1 MPALTPPAVRS
12 FDVLEDA
19 PREDKLAAIIRA
31 QVVVL
36 LLATAFVVYPSDG
49 SIAEFLQDFHPTR
62 TPVGR
67 TLKLLGKFDVVFL
80 FMLFLCWAGGN
91 RRMLWRFVP
100 AAVTSGLLVP
110 LVKIIV
116 GRPRP
121 NGDNLS
127 FPSGDSSIAFVWAT
141 VVAAEYPVL
150 AAPCFVAAAG
160 VALMRITAR
169 AHYPSDILVGS
180 AIGFA
185 AAGVAIYTVRND
197 APEWLLKPLRQATG
211 AATKLARTMLPRLL
225 GRSTGSTDA
234 NTPDNVEN
242 TSADQPGGRSRRVLR
257 AVLIVSGILLY
268 VVIRAFTNRRPY
280 PVLVL
285 AGLVMALALG
295 WFLARSRRGR
305 STA

>member
-1 MPALTPPAVRS
+1 MP
-12 FDVLEDA
+12 ENI
-19 PREDKLAAIIRA
+19 PREDKLAAIIRT

-36 LLATAFVVYPSDG
+36 LLAAAFLVYPSDTT
-49 SIAEFLQDFHPTR
+49 IAEFLQDFHPTR
-62 TPVGR
+62 TPLGR

-91 RRMLWRFVP
+91 SRMLWRFVP
-100 AAVTSGLLVP
+100 AAVTSGLFVP
-110 LVKIIV
+110 MVKIIV

-121 NGDNLS
+121 SGDNLS

-150 AAPCFVAAAG
+150 AVPCFVAAAA
-160 VALMRITAR
+160 VAVMRITAR
-169 AHYPSDILVGS
+169 RHYPSDILVGS

-211 AATKLARTMLPRLL
+211 AATKLARTAFPRLL
-225 GRSTGSTDA
+225 GRNAVRTDA
-234 NTPDNVEN
+234 DTPDSIEN
-242 TSADQPGGRSRRVLR
+242 TSADQPGGRSQQART
-257 AVLIVSGILLY
+257 AVLIVSGMLLY
-268 VVIRAFTNRRPY
+268 VAIRAFTNRHPY

-285 AGLVMALALG
+285 AALVMALALG
-295 WFLARSRRGR
+295 WFLARRRRGR